1 MNVSRRESI
10 TATLL
15 GFAAILMWASLFA
28 VARGVRA
35 QMGVLPSAALAN
47 LVGGLVGLGV
57 GRASPGRLQRVLRLP
72 PRYLL
77 VCGGLF
83 VLYNLALYPAIDQ
96 AATHAQTV
104 EVALIN
110 YLWPVFSLALA
121 VPLLNKRASGWLWP
135 GLLIA
140 AAGAA
145 WAVSRGTI
153 SLQSLREGLGSNPL
167 PYALALAAAV
177 SWALYSNL
185 TRRWAGHTRDSA
197 VPLFLIATGIVL
209 GLTHAA
215 SAGSIRIP
223 LGLRPL
229 AELAYFTLFP
239 TLLAYLFWDVAM
251 RKGHVVLVVSFSFFA
266 PLISTLISCLY
277 LGVPMGHDLWM
288 ASALI
293 IVGAAI
299 CQRSVR

>member
-1 MNVSRRESI
+1 MELLTILFLGQPLWMWLGFMTLVVVLLALDLGVLHRGSREIGIRESLALSAFYI
-10 TATLL
+10 VLGLTFGGFVWWQLGSTAGIEYLTGFVVEKSLAVDNIFVIATIFGYLAIPRRYQHRVLFWGILGVIVLRAVMIGFGATLV
-15 GFAAILMWASLFA
+15 AQYSWILYLFA
-28 VARGVRA
+28 V
-35 QMGVLPSAALAN
+35 
-47 LVGGLVGLGV
+47 
-57 GRASPGRLQRVLRLP
+57 
-72 PRYLL
+72 
-77 VCGGLF
+77 
-83 VLYNLALYPAIDQ
+83 
-96 AATHAQTV
+96 
-104 EVALIN
+104 
-110 YLWPVFSLALA
+110 
-121 VPLLNKRASGWLWP
+121 
-135 GLLIA
+135 
-140 AAGAA
+140 
-145 WAVSRGTI
+145 
-153 SLQSLREGLGSNPL
+153 
-167 PYALALAAAV
+167 
-177 SWALYSNL
+177 
-185 TRRWAGHTRDSA
+185 
-197 VPLFLIATGIVL
+197 FLIATGIVL